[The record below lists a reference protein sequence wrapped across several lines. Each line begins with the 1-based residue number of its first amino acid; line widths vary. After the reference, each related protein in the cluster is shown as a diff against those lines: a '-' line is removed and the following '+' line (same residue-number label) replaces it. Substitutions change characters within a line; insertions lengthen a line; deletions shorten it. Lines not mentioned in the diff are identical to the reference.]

1 LITGNFSGSEFKLY
15 LSLLA
20 RLIERTPII
29 ESEQVGFLFNSS
41 IGSAAAANDDDEMM
55 EEEEESTQGLTF
67 VNEANERLVNNED
80 LVRKELFAC
89 LNSKE
94 IGERLNV
101 LFQNRHQ
108 LNEESLSELC
118 RHISSLC
125 FFVLMKANVKI
136 YAST

>member
-1 LITGNFSGSEFKLY
+1 M
-15 LSLLA
+15 
-20 RLIERTPII
+20 
-29 ESEQVGFLFNSS
+29 
-41 IGSAAAANDDDEMM
+41 NDDDDAM
-55 EEEEESTQGLTF
+55 EEDDEDTQALTF
-67 VNEANERLVNNED
+67 VNDANQMLVNNED
-80 LVRKELFAC
+80 LIRKELFAC

-108 LNEESLSELC
+108 LNEESLHELC

-136 YAST
+136 YASA